1 MATWKNLDTLETFKA
16 LSEVKRV
23 KLAEAMSGA
32 EGAER
37 VKKYSVP
44 MAEGFSYNFA
54 AKQVDDEVLN
64 VLKALAEEA
73 QLAEKFEE
81 LYNGAV
87 INTGENRLVLHQLTR
102 GQLGNAVEA
111 DGVDKREF
119 YVKQQARIAEFANK
133 VHNGEIT
140 NAAGEKFTTV
150 VQIGIGGSDL
160 GPRAMYLALENWA
173 KKNNTLK
180 MKAQFISN
188 VDPDDAAAVLNA
200 VDVAHALFVLVSKS
214 GTTLETL
221 TNESFVKE
229 ALKKAGLDASKH
241 MIAVTSETS
250 PLAKSDDYL
259 AAFSWT
265 TISAV
270 VIHRHQPLAALYC
283 HWHSDRTFLHSS

>member
-64 VLKALAEEA
+64 ALKALAEEA

-87 INTGENRLVLHQLTR
+87 MNTGENRLVLHQLTR

-119 YVKQQARIAEFANK
+119 YVNSRRGLRNLPIKYITVKLPMPQARSLQRLYRL
-133 VHNGEIT
+133 V
-140 NAAGEKFTTV
+140 
-150 VQIGIGGSDL
+150 S
-160 GPRAMYLALENWA
+160 
-173 KKNNTLK
+173 
-180 MKAQFISN
+180 
-188 VDPDDAAAVLNA
+188 AAA
-200 VDVAHALFVLVSKS
+200 
-214 GTTLETL
+214 
-221 TNESFVKE
+221 
-229 ALKKAGLDASKH
+229 
-241 MIAVTSETS
+241 I
-250 PLAKSDDYL
+250 
-259 AAFSWT
+259 
-265 TISAV
+265 
-270 VIHRHQPLAALYC
+270 
-283 HWHSDRTFLHSS
+283 

>member
-64 VLKALAEEA
+64 ALKALAEEA

-140 NAAGEKFTTV
+140 NAAGDWYRRQRFRTA
-150 VQIGIGGSDL
+150 
-160 GPRAMYLALENWA
+160 R
-173 KKNNTLK
+173 
-180 MKAQFISN
+180 
-188 VDPDDAAAVLNA
+188 
-200 VDVAHALFVLVSKS
+200 DVS
-214 GTTLETL
+214 GTGKLGKE
-221 TNESFVKE
+221 EQYVKDE
-229 ALKKAGLDASKH
+229 G
-241 MIAVTSETS
+241 AVYQQRR
-250 PLAKSDDYL
+250 PG
-259 AAFSWT
+259 
-265 TISAV
+265 
-270 VIHRHQPLAALYC
+270 
-283 HWHSDRTFLHSS
+283 